1 VNLDA
6 ADMPSMIELAGRQLA
21 EAGLLL
27 LELVG
32 AGRVALVDQLG
43 EKLLVLGA
51 AGEVATAAQ
60 EQRLIDNGLQ
70 VSVG

>member
-1 VNLDA
+1 
-6 ADMPSMIELAGRQLA
+6 MPSMIELAGRQLA